1 MLTNILTSGAMAQIW
16 GMINGMQIYSHLP
29 LFKVLF
35 PAFSGA
41 AIAEILEIASFELIP
56 LGDLTPLLLG
66 EPEGDGEELL
76 EAFADDF
83 ESYYTILNLGSC
95 AVIFVLSLALPLLI
109 ILVLSP
115 VKNRSKA
122 AREQSKSLTNAMRGN
137 IILRFIIETCLD
149 IAICVILQFYY
160 NDLNG
165 GLFSNN
171 KPFYLTNSIM
181 TVILGPAVVIF
192 SCVMAV
198 FYLRTFER
206 WGDPEF
212 EDRYGAV
219 FEGLRRETK
228 LALLYPAIFII
239 RRVLFAV
246 VAILFAEDVIVQIF
260 SLLVFSTLQVLYL
273 VQVKP
278 FIEPL
283 MQGLEIFNEVCTL
296 ALSYVMIC
304 LTDANLS
311 LVHTANYYDYAFL
324 FGMVVNLAVHVFL
337 LIKDSVLSL
346 KDKIKAKVCKP
357 KPVPIQIKA
366 SNYLV
371 QVEGSKPNA
380 RSKIEDNQNAALKL
394 KTVSE
399 EDEVSES
406 EKA

>member
-1 MLTNILTSGAMAQIW
+1 MAQIW

-171 KPFYLTNSIM
+171 KPFYLTNSII

-337 LIKDSVLSL
+337 LIKDIVLSL
-346 KDKIKAKVCKP
+346 KDKIIYRK
-357 KPVPIQIKA
+357 
-366 SNYLV
+366 
-371 QVEGSKPNA
+371 
-380 RSKIEDNQNAALKL
+380 
-394 KTVSE
+394 
-399 EDEVSES
+399 
-406 EKA
+406 